1 MRVSSGSNILHG
13 YVHNDYIVNNNL
25 TIFRCIN
32 NEGLIVIKPYV
43 SRFVTLLKDRQGYV
57 RPEWRHFLIAHVV
70 FFVRH
75 SIDTDN
81 LPFPSRTTF
90 SLPFVLFSLAQKTCI
105 ISLARTKGSSLYAV
119 LVRSTVVNPS
129 LSVLISSSQTH
140 WQRKRVAFNGP
151 QASSHI
157 SSIKPQY
164 VAYTLPFSSSA
175 SKRTPSFWYVLF
187 PSYFFV

>member
-25 TIFRCIN
+25 TVFRCIN
-32 NEGLIVIKPYV
+32 NEGLIVIKLYV
-43 SRFVTLLKDRQGYV
+43 SRFITLLKDRQGYV
-57 RPEWRHFLIAHVV
+57 RPKWRHFLIAPVV

-81 LPFPSRTTF
+81 LSFPFQDYFQPSF
-90 SLPFVLFSLAQKTCI
+90 CLVVPCI
-105 ISLARTKGSSLYAV
+105 TSLARTKGLSLYAV

-140 WQRKRVAFNGP
+140 WQRKELPSMDRRLAP
-151 QASSHI
+151 I
-157 SSIKPQY
+157 SP
-164 VAYTLPFSSSA
+164 L
-175 SKRTPSFWYVLF
+175 
-187 PSYFFV
+187 